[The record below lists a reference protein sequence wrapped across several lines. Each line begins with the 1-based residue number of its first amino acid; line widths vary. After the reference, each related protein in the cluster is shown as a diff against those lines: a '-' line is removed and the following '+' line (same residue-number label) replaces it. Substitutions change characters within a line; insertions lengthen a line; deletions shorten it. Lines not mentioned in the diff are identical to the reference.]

1 MMLSWQ
7 LTKRSVALVLLDMSA
22 AFDMVNHAVLLKRLF
37 DRLGIKGKAQDRIS
51 SYLDNR
57 RQFVLVDGTRSSVY
71 NLDCN
76 VPQGSVLGPGMFSN
90 YNSPVCW

>member
-22 AFDMVNHAVLLKRLF
+22 AFDMVNHAVLLKRLS